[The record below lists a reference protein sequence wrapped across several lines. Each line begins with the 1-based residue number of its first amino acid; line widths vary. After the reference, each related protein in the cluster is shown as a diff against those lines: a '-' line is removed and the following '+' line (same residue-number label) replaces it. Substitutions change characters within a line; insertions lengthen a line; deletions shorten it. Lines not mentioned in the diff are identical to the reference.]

1 MAEEARLESVY
12 TSKAYPEFESRSLRK
27 KNEGVLAARLFYLQ
41 ICKDA
46 KASLRLVSGNRKTL
60 RQRKGYAVPYFMIPY
75 MISRKKKLRIIRHP
89 MQMLAYLM
97 SCIMSFVF
105 II

>member
-1 MAEEARLESVY
+1 
-12 TSKAYPEFESRSLRK
+12 
-27 KNEGVLAARLFYLQ
+27 
-41 ICKDA
+41 
-46 KASLRLVSGNRKTL
+46 
-60 RQRKGYAVPYFMIPY
+60 MIPY

-105 II
+105 IIWIY